1 MCIRDSYNPGSGRVM
16 IDGNDIRD
24 LNLTALRSNMGI
36 VTQEVILFHDTI
48 FNNIAYGMKDVALD
62 DVKAAAKAA
71 NADEFIEKLPKGYE
85 TIIGDRGL
93 KLSGGQR
100 QRISIAR
107 AILKNPP
114 ILLLDEAT
122 SALDTEAEQLVQ
134 EAIDRLVQDR
144 TTIVIAH
151 RLSTIQNVDRIYLLE
166 AGQVVQVGT
175 HDELLARGGR
185 YKELYTMQFQ
195 R

>member
-1 MCIRDSYNPGSGRVM
+1 
-16 IDGNDIRD
+16 
-24 LNLTALRSNMGI
+24 MGI

-48 FNNIAYGMKDVALD
+48 FNNIAYGLKDITPEAVRE
-62 DVKAAAKAA
+62 AARAA
-71 NADEFIEKLPKGYE
+71 NADDFISKLPAGYD

-100 QRISIAR
+100 QRLSIAR
-107 AILKNPP
+107 AILRNPP

-122 SALDTEAEQLVQ
+122 SALDTESELLVQ
-134 EAIDRLVQDR
+134 EAIDRLVKHR

-166 AGQVVQVGT
+166 AGKVVQVG
-175 HDELLARGGR
+175 HHEELLASGGR
-185 YKELYTMQFQ
+185 YKELYEMQFRQ
-195 R
+195 

>member
-1 MCIRDSYNPGSGRVM
+1 VRQVS
-16 IDGNDIRD
+16 
-24 LNLTALRSNMGI
+24 LRSLRQSLGI
-36 VTQEVILFHDTI
+36 VTQEVILFNDTVR
-48 FNNIAYGMKDVALD
+48 NNIAYGLD
-62 DVKAAAKAA
+62 DVPEAEIVAAAEAA
-71 NADEFIEKLPKGYE
+71 NAHEFISKMPAGYD

-107 AILKNPP
+107 AILKNPA

-122 SALDTEAEQLVQ
+122 SALDTEAEHLVQ
-134 EAIDRLVQDR
+134 EAIDRLVKDR

-151 RLSTIQNVDRIYLLE
+151 RLSTIQNVDRIYMLE
-166 AGQVVQVGT
+166 EGRVVQTGT
-175 HDELLARGGR
+175 HDELLAAGGR
-185 YKELYTMQFQ
+185 YKELYTMQFA